1 MARLRRLFVPELP
14 AEGGSLLLPPESV
27 GHVHVLRLS
36 TGANVELF
44 DASGRVARAEIT
56 QVERDRVLCIAQPS
70 AAGAAGR
77 GRLHLVVC
85 LPKPAQL
92 ETIVR
97 MSTELGVTALHL
109 ATSERT
115 VPKLA
120 SDAKLERLRRI
131 SREASAQSGA
141 GRTPELTGPSPLQV
155 CIAAAPEG
163 ALKLAFWERASA
175 PLPAATGGELLD
187 REIWAV
193 IGPEGGLSE
202 VEAVQLQ
209 AAGYALTSLG
219 THILRAETACVVITA
234 LLLDRIQGTASSQH
248 D

>member
-14 AEGGSLLLPPESV
+14 VEGGSVPLPPESV
-27 GHVHVLRLS
+27 GHVHVLRLAS
-36 TGANVELF
+36 GALVELF
-44 DASGRVARAEIT
+44 DASGRVAQAEIT
-56 QVERDRVLCIAQPS
+56 SVERDRVLCAAQPS
-70 AAGAAGR
+70 AAGAVR
-77 GRLHLVVC
+77 SGRLHLVVC

-141 GRTPELTGPSPLQV
+141 GRTPELTGPRTLQA
-155 CIAAAPEG
+155 CIAAAPDG

-175 PLPAATGGELLD
+175 PLPTAGGAEFED

-202 VEAVQLQ
+202 AEALQLE
-209 AAGYALTSLG
+209 AAGCLLTSLG
-219 THILRAETACVVITA
+219 THILRAETACVVIAA
-234 LLLDRIQGTASSQH
+234 LLLDRMLSSASSQH

>member
-1 MARLRRLFVPELP
+1 MARVRRLFVPELP
-14 AEGGSLLLPPESV
+14 ADGGDVTLPAESV
-27 GHVHVLRLS
+27 EHVHVLRLAAG
-36 TGANVELF
+36 TEVQLF
-44 DASGRVARAEIT
+44 DASGRVATAELT
-56 QVERDRVLCIAQPS
+56 QVARDRVSCTAQPS
-70 AAGAAGR
+70 AAGVVR
-77 GRLHLVVC
+77 GARLQLVICV
-85 LPKPAQL
+85 PKQAQL

-97 MSTELGVTALHL
+97 MSTELGVAALHL

-141 GRTPELTGPSPLQV
+141 GRTPALTGPAPLVEQ
-155 CIAAAPEG
+155 IAGAPED
-163 ALKLAFWERASA
+163 AVKLAFWERATT
-175 PLPAATGGELLD
+175 PLPAAASSFED
-187 REIWAV
+187 REVWAV

-202 VEAVQLQ
+202 AEASQLA

-219 THILRAETACVVITA
+219 SHILRAETACVVIAA
-234 LLLDRIQGTASSQH
+234 LLLDRMRGLR

>member
-1 MARLRRLFVPELP
+1 
-14 AEGGSLLLPPESV
+14 
-27 GHVHVLRLS
+27 
-36 TGANVELF
+36 
-44 DASGRVARAEIT
+44 
-56 QVERDRVLCIAQPS
+56 VLCTAQPS
-70 AAGAAGR
+70 AAGAVRTGK
-77 GRLHLVVC
+77 LHLVVC

-97 MSTELGVTALHL
+97 MATELGVTGVHL

-141 GRTPELTGPSPLQV
+141 GRGPELTGPAGLVEQ
-155 CIAAAPEG
+155 IAKAPEA
-163 ALKLAFWERASA
+163 ALKFAFWERASD
-175 PLPAATGGELLD
+175 PLPAAASGGFED

-202 VEAVQLQ
+202 AEALQLR

-219 THILRAETACVVITA
+219 SHILRAETACVVIAA
-234 LLLDRIQGTASSQH
+234 LLLDRMRSLH

>member
-1 MARLRRLFVPELP
+1 MARVRRLFVPELP
-14 AEGGSLLLPPESV
+14 AEGGSVELPAESLE
-27 GHVHVLRLS
+27 HVHVLRLPAG
-36 TGANVELF
+36 TQVQLF
-44 DASGRVARAEIT
+44 DASGRVASAELT
-56 QVERDRVLCIAQPS
+56 QVDRNRVSCTAQPS
-70 AAGAAGR
+70 AAGVVR
-77 GRLHLVVC
+77 SGRLQLVVC
-85 LPKPAQL
+85 VPKQAQL

-97 MSTELGVTALHL
+97 MTTELGVAAVHL

-141 GRTPELTGPSPLQV
+141 GRTPELTGPAPLVEQ
-155 CIAAAPEG
+155 IAGAPEG
-163 ALKLAFWERASA
+163 ALKLAFWERATAALAAA
-175 PLPAATGGELLD
+175 PSGFEG

-202 VEAVQLQ
+202 SEALQLE

-219 THILRAETACVVITA
+219 SHILRAETACVVIAA
-234 LLLDRIQGTASSQH
+234 LLLDRMSSLR

>member
-1 MARLRRLFVPELP
+1 MARLRRLFVPALP
-14 AEGGSLLLPPESV
+14 EEGGEVALPPESLD
-27 GHVHVLRLS
+27 HVHVLRLG
-36 TGANVELF
+36 TGASVELF
-44 DASGRVARAEIT
+44 DAEGRVAPAELRSVT
-56 QVERDRVLCIAQPS
+56 RERVVCVAQPP
-70 AAGAAGR
+70 AAGPARSA
-77 GRLHLVVC
+77 RLQLVVC
-85 LPKPAQL
+85 LPKAAQL

-97 MSTELGVTALHL
+97 MTTELGVAALHL

-115 VPKLA
+115 VPKMA

-141 GRTPELTGPSPLQV
+141 GRTPELTGPAPLVEQ
-155 CIAAAPEG
+155 IARAPES

-175 PLPAATGGELLD
+175 PLPAAASGGFEA
-187 REIWAV
+187 REVWAV

-202 VEAVQLQ
+202 AEALQLE

-219 THILRAETACVVITA
+219 THILRAETACVVIAA
-234 LLLDRIQGTASSQH
+234 LLLDRTTGLR

>member
-1 MARLRRLFVPELP
+1 MARVRRLFVSELP
-14 AEGGSLLLPPESV
+14 AEGGEVVLPEESLE
-27 GHVHVLRLS
+27 HVHVLRL
-36 TGANVELF
+36 TAGTQVQLF
-44 DASGRVARAEIT
+44 DASGRVATAELT
-56 QVERDRVLCIAQPS
+56 EVAQQRVVCLAQPA
-70 AAGAAGR
+70 AAGVVR
-77 GRLHLVVC
+77 SGRLQLVVC
-85 LPKPAQL
+85 LPKQAQL

-97 MSTELGVTALHL
+97 MTTELGVTGLHL

-141 GRTPELTGPSPLQV
+141 GRTPELTGPAPLGEQ
-155 CIAAAPEG
+155 IANAPE
-163 ALKLAFWERASA
+163 AAVKLAFWERARSA
-175 PLPAATGGELLD
+175 LPAAARGFEG

-193 IGPEGGLSE
+193 IGPEGGMSDSE
-202 VEAVQLQ
+202 ALQLE

-219 THILRAETACVVITA
+219 PHILRAETACVVIAA
-234 LLLDRIQGTASSQH
+234 LLLDRMRSLS

>member
-14 AEGGSLLLPPESV
+14 AEGGPVSLPPESLE
-27 GHVHVLRLS
+27 HVHVLRLAV
-36 TGANVELF
+36 GAEVELF
-44 DASGRVARAEIT
+44 DATGHSARAELT
-56 QVERDRVLCIAQPS
+56 EVARTRVVCRAQP
-70 AAGAAGR
+70 AAAAAGR
-77 GRLHLVVC
+77 DRRLHLVVC

-97 MSTELGVTALHL
+97 MATELGVSAIHL

-141 GRTPELTGPSPLQV
+141 ARTPELTGPRPLAA
-155 CIAAAPEG
+155 CIAAAPED
-163 ALKLAFWERASA
+163 ARKLVIWERATSPLSA
-175 PLPAATGGELLD
+175 AEGGGFD
-187 REIWAV
+187 REVWAV
-193 IGPEGGLSE
+193 VGPEGGLSDA
-202 VEAVQLQ
+202 EALQLE
-209 AAGYALTSLG
+209 AAGWAHLSLG
-219 THILRAETACVVITA
+219 SHILRAETACVVIAA
-234 LLLDRIQGTASSQH
+234 LLLDRMGSLR

>member
-14 AEGGSLLLPPESV
+14 AEGGSVTLPPESV
-27 GHVHVLRLS
+27 GHVHVLRLAS
-36 TGANVELF
+36 GAQVELF
-44 DASGRVARAEIT
+44 DVSGRVAQAEIT
-56 QVERDRVLCIAQPS
+56 LVERDVVLCAAQPS
-70 AAGAAGR
+70 AAGIVRG

-155 CIAAAPEG
+155 CIAAAPAG
-163 ALKLAFWERASA
+163 ALKLAFWERANE
-175 PLPAATGGELLD
+175 PLPVAGTDFD

-202 VEAVQLQ
+202 AEALQLL
-209 AAGYALTSLG
+209 AAGYRLTSLG
-219 THILRAETACVVITA
+219 THILRAETACVVIAA
-234 LLLDRIQGTASSQH
+234 LLLDRMQQTATSQH

>member
-1 MARLRRLFVPELP
+1 MARARRLFVPELP
-14 AEGGSLLLPPESV
+14 AEGGLVSLPPESLE
-27 GHVHVLRLS
+27 HVHVLRLAI
-36 TGANVELF
+36 GAEVELF
-44 DASGRVARAEIT
+44 DAAGRSARAELT
-56 QVERDRVLCIAQPS
+56 EVSRSRAVCCSQPAAAAAVRDQ
-70 AAGAAGR
+70 
-77 GRLHLVVC
+77 RLHLVVC

-97 MSTELGVTALHL
+97 MSTELGVAALHL

-141 GRTPELTGPSPLQV
+141 PRTPELTGPRPLAA
-155 CIAAAPEG
+155 CAAAAPDD
-163 ALKLAFWERASA
+163 ARKLVFWERATSPLSA
-175 PLPAATGGELLD
+175 AEGGGFD
-187 REIWAV
+187 REVWAV

-202 VEAVQLQ
+202 AEALQLE
-209 AAGYALTSLG
+209 AAGWALTSLG
-219 THILRAETACVVITA
+219 SHILRAETACVVIAA
-234 LLLDRIQGTASSQH
+234 LLLDRMGSLR

>member
-1 MARLRRLFVPELP
+1 LFVPELP
-14 AEGGSLLLPPESV
+14 ATGGSLPLPPESV
-27 GHVHVLRLS
+27 GHVHVLRLAA
-36 TGANVELF
+36 GAQVELF
-44 DASGRVARAEIT
+44 DTAGHVASAEIT
-56 QVERDRVLCIAQPS
+56 LVDRDRVLCTAQPP
-70 AAGAAGR
+70 AAGTVRSAQ
-77 GRLHLVVC
+77 LHLVVC

-120 SDAKLERLRRI
+120 SDSKLDRLRRI

-141 GRTPELTGPSPLQV
+141 GRTPELTGPRPLPE

-163 ALKLAFWERASA
+163 SLKFAFWERASA
-175 PLPAATGGELLD
+175 PLPAAASGVFQG
-187 REIWAV
+187 RAVWAA

-202 VEAVQLQ
+202 AEALQLE
-209 AAGYALTSLG
+209 AAGFALTSLG
-219 THILRAETACVVITA
+219 THILRAETACVVIAA
-234 LLLDRIQGTASSQH
+234 LLLDRML
-248 D
+248 

>member
-1 MARLRRLFVPELP
+1 VARLRRLFVSKLP
-14 AEGGSLLLPPESV
+14 AEGGRVALPSESV
-27 GHVHVLRLS
+27 EHAHVLRLNV
-36 TGANVELF
+36 GAEVELF
-44 DASGRVARAEIT
+44 DASGRVARATLATIS
-56 QVERDRVLCIAQPS
+56 RDEAECDAQPA
-70 AAGAAGR
+70 AAGAVRRAQV
-77 GRLHLVVC
+77 HLVVC

-97 MSTELGVTALHL
+97 MTTELGVAAIHL

-141 GRTPELTGPSPLQV
+141 GRTPELTGPAPLVEQFGR
-155 CIAAAPEG
+155 AP
-163 ALKLAFWERASA
+163 ADAWKLGFWERATE
-175 PLPAATGGELLD
+175 PLPVPRDDLAN

-193 IGPEGGLSE
+193 IGPEGGLSDN
-202 VEAVQLQ
+202 EASQLA

-219 THILRAETACVVITA
+219 SHILRAETACVVIAA
-234 LLLDRIQGTASSQH
+234 LLLDRAQSLA
-248 D
+248 

>member
-1 MARLRRLFVPELP
+1 MARPRRLFVPELP
-14 AEGGSLLLPPESV
+14 AEGGNVQLPPESV

-36 TGANVELF
+36 SGVQVELF
-44 DASGRVARAEIT
+44 DASGRVARAEIR
-56 QVERDRVLCIAQPS
+56 QVERDRVLCVAQPS
-70 AAGAAGR
+70 AAGDVR
-77 GRLHLVVC
+77 SGRLHLVVC

-97 MSTELGVTALHL
+97 MSTELGVAALHL

-131 SREASAQSGA
+131 AREAAAQSGA
-141 GRTPELTGPSPLQV
+141 GRTPELTGPTTLQA

-175 PLPAATGGELLD
+175 PLPAAAGAEFE
-187 REIWAV
+187 RPEIWAV

-202 VEAVQLQ
+202 AEALQLR

-219 THILRAETACVVITA
+219 THILRAETACVVIAA
-234 LLLDRIQGTASSQH
+234 LLLDRMLGTATSPR

>member
-14 AEGGSLLLPPESV
+14 LEGGAVPLPAESV
-27 GHVHVLRLS
+27 EHVHVLRLAR
-36 TGANVELF
+36 GAEVELF
-44 DASGRVARAEIT
+44 DASGRVARAELT
-56 QVERDRVLCIAQPS
+56 QVARDQVVCRAQPA
-70 AAGAAGR
+70 AAGGLRAR
-77 GRLHLVVC
+77 RLHLVVC

-97 MSTELGVTALHL
+97 MSTELGVRAIHL

-141 GRTPELTGPSPLQV
+141 ASLPELTGPQPLTACV
-155 CIAAAPEG
+155 AGTPEG
-163 ALKLAFWERASA
+163 ALKLAFWERATA
-175 PLPAATGGELLD
+175 PLSAAEGGGFEGRD
-187 REIWAV
+187 VWAV

-202 VEAVQLQ
+202 AEVVQLS
-209 AAGYALTSLG
+209 AAGWILTSLG
-219 THILRAETACVVITA
+219 SHILRAETACVVIAA
-234 LLLDRIQGTASSQH
+234 LLLDRMGTLR